1 MMRQTKMKDR
11 ANSNLPSIKVSLNRE
26 ALKYYYFGPIRL
38 VIIVITLIRNVPHI
52 SKSNK

>member
-1 MMRQTKMKDR
+1 MMRLTKMKVR
-11 ANSNLPSIKVSLNRE
+11 TNSNPPSIKVSLNRKV
-26 ALKYYYFGPIRL
+26 LKYYYFGPIRL